1 MQDYLNIV
9 PTEDCTGCSACLNS
23 CPIGCIVMSADEH
36 GFRYPHVDRSSC
48 INCGKCESA
57 CPVLNNRP
65 SHPASVFYGCKH
77 IDDEVRR
84 HSSSGGFFYELA
96 REFIMSDGVVFG
108 AAFSEDYH
116 KVVHVQASTLE
127 ELEPIRVSKY
137 VQSEV
142 DSSFPLVK
150 AALGRGQRVLFSG
163 TPCQIAG
170 IKSFIGEV
178 PDNLILT
185 EVICHGVPSPK
196 VWDIY
201 LSGLENNH
209 GSKVKFVTFRD
220 KSKSWRKSDF
230 MAMFED
236 GTEFRQPNS
245 DNLYMKAFLKNL
257 SLRPSCTRC
266 RFKRFTSGADLTMGD
281 FWGSTELGNSYN
293 DDIGISVVALN
304 TLKGRSFFDSAKDNL
319 TGVVKLS
326 EKQAFVFNESYRESS
341 IQNPND
347 QRFIS
352 SIGDGNFESFVD
364 VLSDQTG
371 SQKER
376 RFSPSKLK
384 KALNL
389 IHSLIVIKK

>member
-1 MQDYLNIV
+1 
-9 PTEDCTGCSACLNS
+9 
-23 CPIGCIVMSADEH
+23 MS
-36 GFRYPHVDRSSC
+36 G
-48 INCGKCESA
+48 
-57 CPVLNNRP
+57 
-65 SHPASVFYGCKH
+65 
-77 IDDEVRR
+77 
-84 HSSSGGFFYELA
+84 
-96 REFIMSDGVVFG
+96 GVVFG

-150 AALGRGQRVLFSG
+150 AALGRGQSVLFSG

-178 PDNLILT
+178 PDNLILA

-201 LSGLENNH
+201 LSGLEKSH
-209 GSKVKFVTFRD
+209 GSKVKFVSFRD

-230 MAMFED
+230 LALFENGD
-236 GTEFRQPNS
+236 EFRQPNS
-245 DNLYMKAFLKNL
+245 ENPYMKAFLRNL
-257 SLRPSCTRC
+257 SLRLSCTRC
-266 RFKRFTSGADLTMGD
+266 RFKSFSSGADITMGD
-281 FWGSTELGNSYN
+281 FWGSTELGDSYN

-304 TLKGRSFFDSAKDNL
+304 TLKGCSFFDSAKDNL
-319 TGVVKLS
+319 AGVVKLS

-341 IQNPND
+341 IRNPND

-364 VLSDQTG
+364 VLSDQTE

-376 RFSPSKLK
+376 RSLPSTLK

>member
-1 MQDYLNIV
+1 MQEYLNIV
-9 PTEDCTGCSACLNS
+9 QTEDCTGCSACLNS

-48 INCGKCESA
+48 IDCGQCESV

-65 SHPASVFYGCKH
+65 SNSTSLFYGCKH
-77 IDDEVRR
+77 VDDEVRR

-96 REFIMSDGVVFG
+96 RTVIMSGGVVFG
-108 AAFSEDYH
+108 AAFSEDFH
-116 KVVHVQASTLE
+116 RVVHVKASTLE

-150 AALGRGQRVLFSG
+150 AALGRGQSVLFSG

-178 PDNLILT
+178 PDNLILA

-201 LSGLENNH
+201 LSGLENNQ

-230 MAMFED
+230 LALFENGD
-236 GTEFRQPNS
+236 EFRQANS
-245 DNLYMKAFLKNL
+245 ENPYMKAFLKNL
-257 SLRPSCTRC
+257 SLRPSCARC
-266 RFKRFTSGADLTMGD
+266 RFKSFSSGTDITMGD
-281 FWGSTELGNSYN
+281 FWGSTELGDSYN

-304 TLKGRSFFDSAKDNL
+304 TFKGRNCFDSIKDKL
-319 TGVVKLS
+319 TDVVELC
-326 EKQAFVFNESYRESS
+326 EKQAFVFNESYRESAHES
-341 IQNPND
+341 S
-347 QRFIS
+347 FKKEFYSTIS
-352 SIGDGNFESFVD
+352 GDYFESIVYDLFNRIESHKVSHSSSF
-364 VLSDQTG
+364 L
-371 SQKER
+371 
-376 RFSPSKLK
+376 LK
-384 KALNL
+384 KLMSK
-389 IHSLIVIKK
+389 IHSFIKTIV

>member
-48 INCGKCESA
+48 INCGKCESV
-57 CPVLNNRP
+57 CPVRNNRP
-65 SHPASVFYGCKH
+65 SNPSSLFYGCKH
-77 IDDEVRR
+77 VDDEVRR

-96 REFIMSDGVVFG
+96 RTVIMSDGVVFG

-142 DSSFPLVK
+142 DSSFPLVN

-170 IKSFIGEV
+170 VKSYIGEV
-178 PDNLILT
+178 PDNLILA
-185 EVICHGVPSPK
+185 EVVCHGVPSPK

-201 LSGLENNH
+201 LSGLEKDH
-209 GSKVKFVTFRD
+209 GSKVKFVSFRD
-220 KSKSWRKSDF
+220 KSKSWGKSDF
-230 MAMFED
+230 LASFES
-236 GTEFRQPNS
+236 GSEFRQQNS
-245 DNLYMKAFLKNL
+245 ENPYMKAFLRNL
-257 SLRPSCTRC
+257 SIRPSCTNC

-281 FWGSTELGNSYN
+281 FWGSTELGQSFF
-293 DDIGISVVALN
+293 DDVGISVIAIN
-304 TLKGRSFFDSAKDNL
+304 SEKGHSIFDLIKSGF
-319 TGVVKLS
+319 TGVVALD
-326 EKQAFVFNESYRESS
+326 EKTAFTFNESYCLCANRNE
-341 IQNPND
+341 D
-347 QRFIS
+347 A
-352 SIGDGNFESFVD
+352 GSFFSF
-364 VLSDQTG
+364 LSEYTFQELV
-371 SQKER
+371 S
-376 RFSPSKLK
+376 RFSSEG
-384 KALNL
+384 NDR
-389 IHSLIVIKK
+389 IVRRSSLATRIIRRLFRIFK

>member
-23 CPIGCIVMSADEH
+23 CLIGCIVMSADEH

-96 REFIMSDGVVFG
+96 REFIMSDGAVFG

-178 PDNLILT
+178 PDNLILA

-245 DNLYMKAFLKNL
+245 DNPYMKAFLKNL

-281 FWGSTELGNSYN
+281 FWGSTELGDSYN

-304 TLKGRSFFDSAKDNL
+304 TLKGRSFFDSAEDNL

-326 EKQAFVFNESYRESS
+326 EKQAFVFNESYRESALES
-341 IQNPND
+341 IFKEKFYSAFDCDSVESVVDNLTNRIESQV
-347 QRFIS
+347 IS
-352 SIGDGNFESFVD
+352 YSKPSFFKNVWNKI
-364 VLSDQTG
+364 LS
-371 SQKER
+371 
-376 RFSPSKLK
+376 FM
-384 KALNL
+384 
-389 IHSLIVIKK
+389 V

>member
-1 MQDYLNIV
+1 
-9 PTEDCTGCSACLNS
+9 
-23 CPIGCIVMSADEH
+23 MS
-36 GFRYPHVDRSSC
+36 G
-48 INCGKCESA
+48 
-57 CPVLNNRP
+57 
-65 SHPASVFYGCKH
+65 
-77 IDDEVRR
+77 
-84 HSSSGGFFYELA
+84 
-96 REFIMSDGVVFG
+96 GVVFG

-178 PDNLILT
+178 PDNLILA

-201 LSGLENNH
+201 LSGLEKIH
-209 GSKVKFVTFRD
+209 GSKVKFLTFRD

-245 DNLYMKAFLKNL
+245 DNPYMKAFLKNL

-281 FWGSTELGNSYN
+281 FWGSTELGDSYN

-319 TGVVKLS
+319 TGVVKLC
-326 EKQAFVFNESYRESS
+326 EKQAFVFNESYCESA
-341 IQNPND
+341 IRNPND
-347 QRFIS
+347 QKFIS
-352 SIGDGNFESFVD
+352 SIDYGNFESFVD
-364 VLSDQTG
+364 DLSDQPE
-371 SQKER
+371 SQKGR
-376 RFSPSKLK
+376 LSLPSMLK
-384 KALNL
+384 KALHL